1 MASKNYVFIAT
12 SIDGYIAEKDGGIDW
27 LDTIPN
33 PDGSDMGYVNFI
45 KNIDAIVM
53 GRVSFEKVLSF
64 DIEWP
69 YIVPVLVLS
78 NSLIKIPKELIGKVE
93 IISGTPQ
100 EIIKT
105 AHSKGYK
112 NLYIDGGKTVQSF
125 LKEDLIDEMIITTIP
140 ILLGAGIPLFSELS
154 NKMKFK
160 HIKTDIFLKELVQ
173 RHYSRKR

>member
-12 SIDGYIAEKDGGIDW
+12 SIDGYIAEKDGGIAW

-33 PDGSDMGYVNFI
+33 PDSSDMGYVNFI
-45 KNIDAIVM
+45 NNIDAIIM
-53 GRVSFEKVLSF
+53 GRLSFEKILSF
-64 DIEWP
+64 GIEWP
-69 YIVPVLVLS
+69 YEIPVLVLS
-78 NSLIKIPKELIGKVE
+78 TTLINIPKELIEKVD

-105 AHSKGYK
+105 AHSTGLK
-112 NLYIDGGKTVQSF
+112 NLYIDGGKTVQNF

-140 ILLGAGIPLFSELS
+140 ILLGSGIPLFSEIPE
-154 NKMKFK
+154 KMEFE